1 MTERGLDR
9 RRLVLVAVVLVLLVG
24 VAIVGVRLADQRV
37 MLDRGEPAVDTDGD
51 PEAMV
56 VDAAQRF
63 HTTEFTAERTTTVR
77 DVETTNSTHELPADP
92 ESTLPDDGVVLDQEL
107 TVHHETRQVR
117 VDYRTDHERNVDD
130 TLVHVGPPGGSFWEL
145 MELLLGAG
153 LDTTGEATL
162 YADDAGIVVDGPL
175 YTDPVREAADDGIT
189 YEENYDDVVYQFH
202 DPRQPWEVTDRADG
216 AVVLELTDP
225 DDYYDA
231 VRMSP
236 LERHVEIH
244 DESAVRVH
252 IDEDSGYITTVEEDR
267 VVTQEDAD
275 RIRGEDDHEL
285 EQRIHYRIVTEYE
298 YGVDSPSPPADA
310 PSRSWAEWL
319 LDLVRY

>member
-1 MTERGLDR
+1 MTGRGPDR

-24 VAIVGVRLADQRV
+24 VAVVGVRIADQRV

-56 VDAAQRF
+56 VDAAHRF
-63 HTTEFTAERTTTVR
+63 HTTDFTAERTTTVR
-77 DVETTNSTHELPADP
+77 DVETTNSTHDLPADP
-92 ESTLPDDGVVLDQEL
+92 ESTLPDDGVVLDQDL

-117 VDYRTDHERNVDD
+117 VDYRTDHEWHVDD
-130 TLVHVGPPGGSFWEL
+130 TLVHVGPPGGSVWWL
-145 MELLLGAG
+145 MEVLLRPSA
-153 LDTTGEATL
+153 DTAGEATL
-162 YADDAGIVVDGPL
+162 YADDAGIVLDAPR
-175 YTDPVREAADDGIT
+175 YADPVREPADDGIT
-189 YEENYDDVVYQFH
+189 YEETYDDVVYQFH
-202 DPRQPWEVTDRADG
+202 DPRQPWEVADRADG
-216 AVVLELTDP
+216 TVVLELTDP

-252 IDEDSGYITTVEEDR
+252 VDEDSGYVTRVEEDR
-267 VVTQEDAD
+267 VVTQEDSD

-285 EQRIHYRIVTEYE
+285 EQRVHYRIVTEYE
-298 YGVDSPSPPADA
+298 YGVDPPSPPADA
-310 PSRSWAEWL
+310 PNRSWEEWL
-319 LDLVRY
+319 LDVLRY